1 MKPEPGLRKRTPT
14 PIILIH
20 VLAYIGVAFWLS
32 MIVTAVT
39 TASDTAMVVVVIGVV
54 LGSAHVG
61 ISVFTT
67 RHSSVAIKAMLF
79 VFVSDS
85 FLAIFVDYRAA
96 VLVLFTVVLI
106 ALTRTGAGKE
116 WFNPA
121 E

>member
-1 MKPEPGLRKRTPT
+1 MNPEPVLRKRPPT

-39 TASDTAMVVVVIGVV
+39 TASENAVGVVVVGVV

-67 RHSSVAIKAMLF
+67 RHNSTAIKAMWF

-85 FLAIFVDYRAA
+85 FLALFVDYRAV
-96 VLVLFTVVLI
+96 VLVLFTVVLVI
-106 ALTRTGAGKE
+106 LTKTTAGKE
-116 WFNPA
+116 WFSPA